1 MRLSHSYDRHYDLA
15 AQMEQLSRDTTEMLL
30 ETLGSIPLVGN
41 DIFNDVQYMT
51 EFDWD
56 DKTHTIN
63 AEFIP
68 DPKSNTVSSA
78 GDRTHLT
85 MSVTDTNKNSFDT
98 KTLTV
103 SVELGHLYTQYH
115 TRYIP
120 IGWKLT
126 IATTPI
132 FSGGSSRTTY
142 LVGGQPRNRIDKLR
156 EIRITR
162 GVAIATMRSLA
173 IQMGISLAAKNRR
186 LDNTTIDEMRTH
198 GVPESQETHL
208 LRFATDHITDLIKN
222 AESTNITD

>member
-1 MRLSHSYDRHYDLA
+1 MRLRHSYDRQYDLPT
-15 AQMEQLSRDTTEMLL
+15 QMEQLSRDATEMLL

-51 EFDWD
+51 ELDWD

-68 DPKSNTVSSA
+68 DSESGN
-78 GDRTHLT
+78 GDRTYLT
-85 MSVTDTNKNSFDT
+85 MSVTDTNKNSFDM

-120 IGWKLT
+120 TGWNLT

-132 FSGGSSRTTY
+132 FSGGSDRTTY
-142 LVGGQPRNRIDKLR
+142 LVGRQPRNRIDKLR

-162 GVAIATMRSLA
+162 GVAIAMMRSLA
-173 IQMGISLAAKNRR
+173 IQMGISLAAQNRR
-186 LDNTTIDEMRTH
+186 LDSTTIGEMRTH
-198 GVPESQETHL
+198 GVPASQETSFLHL
-208 LRFATDHITDLIKN
+208 GLDRIIDLIRD
-222 AESTNITD
+222 AESTNITN

>member
-1 MRLSHSYDRHYDLA
+1 MRLTHSYDRQYDLP
-15 AQMEQLSRDTTEMLL
+15 AQMEQLSRDTTAMLL
-30 ETLGSIPLVGN
+30 ETLGSIPIVGN

-51 EFDWD
+51 GLDWD

-63 AEFIP
+63 TEFIP
-68 DPKSNTVSSA
+68 DSGWGK

-126 IATTPI
+126 IATTAT
-132 FSGGSSRTTY
+132 GGRTTY
-142 LVGGQPRNRIDKLR
+142 LVGGQPRNRIDKIR
-156 EIRITR
+156 NIRITR
-162 GVAIATMRSLA
+162 GVALATMRSLA

-186 LDNTTIDEMRTH
+186 LDSTTIGEMRTH
-198 GVPESQETHL
+198 GVPESQETSFLRLGLDHL
-208 LRFATDHITDLIKN
+208 MNLIMNTTSTDITD
-222 AESTNITD
+222 

>member
-1 MRLSHSYDRHYDLA
+1 MRLRHSYDRGYDLPT
-15 AQMEQLSRDTTEMLL
+15 QMEQLSRDTTEMLL

-51 EFDWD
+51 ELDWD

-68 DPKSNTVSSA
+68 DSGWGN
-78 GDRTHLT
+78 GDRTRLT
-85 MSVTDTNKNSFDT
+85 MSVADTNKNSFDT

-120 IGWKLT
+120 IGWNLT
-126 IATTPI
+126 IATTAT
-132 FSGGSSRTTY
+132 GDHTTY
-142 LVGGQPRNRIDKLR
+142 LVGGQPRNKIDKIR
-156 EIRITR
+156 EIRITK
-162 GVAIATMRSLA
+162 GVAITTMRSLA
-173 IQMGISLAAKNRR
+173 IQMGISLAAQNRR
-186 LDNTTIDEMRTH
+186 LNSTTIDDMRTH
-198 GVPESQETHL
+198 GVPQSQETSFL
-208 LRFATDHITDLIKN
+208 KLGLDRIIDLIRN

>member
-1 MRLSHSYDRHYDLA
+1 MRLTHPYDHQYDLPT
-15 AQMEQLSRDTTEMLL
+15 QMEQLSRDTTEMLL

-51 EFDWD
+51 GLDWD

-68 DPKSNTVSSA
+68 DSGWVN

-126 IATTPI
+126 ISTMAI
-132 FSGGSSRTTY
+132 GSDRTTY
-142 LVGGQPRNRIDKLR
+142 LVGGQPRNRIDKIR

-173 IQMGISLAAKNRR
+173 IQMGISLAAQNRR
-186 LDNTTIDEMRTH
+186 LNSTTIDDMRTH
-198 GVPESQETHL
+198 GVPQSQETSF
-208 LRFATDHITDLIKN
+208 LRLGLDRIIDLIRN
-222 AESTNITD
+222 TVPSDTTN